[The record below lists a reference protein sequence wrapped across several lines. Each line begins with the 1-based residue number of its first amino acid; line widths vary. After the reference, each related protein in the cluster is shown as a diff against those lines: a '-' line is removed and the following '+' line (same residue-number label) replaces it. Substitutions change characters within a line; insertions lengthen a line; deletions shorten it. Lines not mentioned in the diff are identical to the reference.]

1 MINFKKS
8 CIALTCAMTV
18 LLTACNDSDED
29 DVVLQPQPTV
39 LYLNETAYTK
49 DTMNNAAQVQVM
61 RYKMLGVK
69 GELVETTA
77 MVMYPKTERPKDGW
91 RAVVWA
97 HGTVGS
103 ADSCAPS
110 VNTLNPRFK
119 PLAEDLLAKGYVV
132 IAPDY
137 EGLGT
142 QGIHPYLNLK
152 SAANAMTY
160 AVKAFSEQQGTAF
173 KGDWVSVGQSQ
184 GGHASLAT
192 AEFAGN
198 DPHYKAAVAAAPASS
213 LGYIIGTI
221 APTALKQLVAY
232 EALNVVPQG
241 SAKAVN
247 AELLSYAAYVVT
259 GIKAYQPDFDYKAL
273 FQEPS
278 KFQVEKAEGTTGDN
292 GLCLQPLM
300 MEFSN
305 DIDIYLQQNPSKT
318 VADYPGLVVGFEK
331 NPIVEKFLAENQPA
345 TKKINVP
352 VMIIQGEQDTAV
364 PLEVTRNLQQ
374 NLVNLG
380 TDVTFLP
387 VAGAGHTQAIVQ
399 KQAELIQF
407 IEKHLPAK

>member
-1 MINFKKS
+1 MNLKKTG
-8 CIALTCAMTV
+8 IALACAMTV
-18 LLTACNDSDED
+18 FLTACNDSDKD
-29 DVVLQPQPTV
+29 DVVLQPQPQTP
-39 LYLNETAYTK
+39 LYIGEAAYSK
-49 DTMNNAAQVQVM
+49 DTVSNASNVQVM

-69 GELVETTA
+69 DELVETTA
-77 MVMYPKTERPKDGW
+77 LVMYPKTERPKDGW

-103 ADSCAPS
+103 GDSCAPS
-110 VNTLNPRFK
+110 VNSLNPRFK

-160 AVKAFSEQQGTAF
+160 AVKAFAQQQGTAF

-192 AEFAGN
+192 AEYASN

-221 APTALKQLVAY
+221 APTALKQLVAG
-232 EALNVVPQG
+232 ESLGLVQPG
-241 SAKAVN
+241 TAKYVN

-300 MEFSN
+300 MEFAN
-305 DIDIYLQQNPSKT
+305 DIDVYLQKNPSKT
-318 VADYPGLVVGFEK
+318 AADYPGLVPGFEK
-331 NPIVEKFLAENQPA
+331 NPTVEKFLAENQPA

-352 VMIIQGEQDTAV
+352 VMIIQGEQDMAV
-364 PLEVTRNLQQ
+364 PLDVTKNLQQ
-374 NLVNLG
+374 NLINLG
-380 TDVTFLP
+380 TNVTFVP
-387 VAGAGHTQAIVQ
+387 VPNAGHTEAIVQ

-407 IEKHLPAK
+407 IQQYLPAK